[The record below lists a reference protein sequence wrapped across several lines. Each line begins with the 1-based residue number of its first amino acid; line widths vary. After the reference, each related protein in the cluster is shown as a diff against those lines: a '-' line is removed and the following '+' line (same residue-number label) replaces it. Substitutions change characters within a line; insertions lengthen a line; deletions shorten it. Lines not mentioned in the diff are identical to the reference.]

1 MDPATAS
8 AIASGLAQ
16 MGKAGPAI
24 SGGGP
29 TSIKVEG
36 MQIPGQQSAGL
47 ANLAWP
53 IMGGLVALV
62 WLRKQ

>member
-8 AIASGLAQ
+8 IIASGFAQ
-16 MGKAGPAI
+16 AGMAQPAM

-29 TSIKVEG
+29 TSVNVQG
-36 MQIPGQQSAGL
+36 MQIPGAQSAGL

-53 IMGGLVALV
+53 IAFGLVALV
-62 WLRKQ
+62 WLRKK